1 MVHNQRII
9 EQELSMMQKPLYSLT
24 ALFDSPDEIIHAAQ
38 ETHKAGYTKYDV
50 HTPYPIHGMDHAMHL
65 KTSKIGYFA
74 FAFGLLGTLSAVTFI
89 SWVTMSDYSLVIGGK
104 PFWSWPAFVPVS
116 FELTVLLAAVLS
128 TIAMIVFYF
137 KFPNNAHP
145 LHDTQYMKHVSSS
158 KFGLSIQV
166 EDPKFDENNV
176 RVFLKTIGGQE
187 VAPVFF
193 DPDDL
198 SHGQKLFDLK
208 FIGVL
213 LVVGLTVSAATY
225 FTLNKLLYSEPFNWM
240 MVQNKLK
247 AQQSSEFFKNGI
259 GMRQPVEGTV
269 ARGFMP
275 YAFKGKPEDAGKYL
289 VDPLQPTKEVLE
301 RGKSKYLTFCS
312 PCHGNFARGDSRLQG
327 QFPNP
332 PTLHS
337 DKVIH
342 WPDGRI
348 YHVITEGQNAMPSYA
363 PQISPEDRWA
373 IVNYIRVLQRAQNV
387 KESDLK

>member
-1 MVHNQRII
+1 MK
-9 EQELSMMQKPLYSLT
+9 QKHFYSIT
-24 ALFDSPDEIIHAAQ
+24 ALFDSPDEIIHAAE
-38 ETHKAGYTKYDV
+38 ETRKAGYTKYDV
-50 HTPYPIHGMDHAMHL
+50 HTPYPVHGLDHAMRL

-74 FAFGLLGTLSAVTFI
+74 FAFGLLGALNAVTFI
-89 SWVTMSDYSLVIGGK
+89 SWITISDYPLVIGGK

-116 FELTVLLAAVLS
+116 FELTVLLASVLS
-128 TIAMIVFYF
+128 TLAMIVFYF

-145 LHDTQYMKHVSSS
+145 LHDTQYMKHVSSD
-158 KFGLSIQV
+158 KFGVTIQA
-166 EDPKFDENNV
+166 EDPKFDEKHV
-176 RVFLKTIGGQE
+176 RGFLKSIGGKE
-187 VAPVFF
+187 ITPVFF
-193 DPDDL
+193 DPEEL
-198 SHGQKLFDLK
+198 NHGQKLFDMR

-213 LVVGLTVSAATY
+213 LVVALTVSATTY
-225 FTLNKLLYSEPFNWM
+225 FALNKLMYMQPFNWM
-240 MVQNKLK
+240 MVQSKLK
-247 AQQSSEFFKNGI
+247 AQQSSEVFKNGI

-275 YAFKGKPEDAGKYL
+275 YAFKGKPEEAGKYL
-289 VDPLQPTKEVLE
+289 IDPLLPTKEVLE

-337 DKVIH
+337 DKVRN

-373 IVNYIRVLQRAQNV
+373 IINYIRVLQRAQNT

>member
-1 MVHNQRII
+1 MVHKQRII
-9 EQELSMMQKPLYSLT
+9 DQETLMIQKPLYSIT
-24 ALFDSPDEIIHAAQ
+24 ALFDSPDEIIRAA
-38 ETHKAGYTKYDV
+38 EKTNNAGYTKYDV
-50 HTPYPIHGMDHAMHL
+50 HTPYPVHGMDNAMRF

-74 FAFGLLGTLSAVTFI
+74 FAFGLLGALSAVTFI
-89 SWVTMSDYSLVIGGK
+89 SWITLSEYPLVIGGK

-116 FELTVLLAAVLS
+116 FEITVLFAAVLS
-128 TIAMIVFYF
+128 TLAMIIFYF

-145 LHDTQYMKHVSSS
+145 LHDTQYMKGVSSD
-158 KFGLSIQV
+158 KFGLSIQA
-166 EDPKFDENNV
+166 EDPKFDEKTV
-176 RVFLKTIGGQE
+176 REFLKSVGGKE
-187 VAPVFF
+187 ITPVFF
-193 DPDDL
+193 EPEEL
-198 SHGQKLFDLK
+198 NHGQKLFDVK

-213 LVVGLTVSAATY
+213 IVVALTVSGASY
-225 FTLNKLLYSEPFNWM
+225 FTLNKLMYMQPFNWM

-247 AQQSSEFFKNGI
+247 AQQSSELFKDGI

-289 VDPLQPTKEVLE
+289 VNPLLPTKEVLDK
-301 RGKSKYLTFCS
+301 GKSKYLTFCS

-337 DKVIH
+337 DKVH
-342 WPDGRI
+342 NWPDGRI

-363 PQISPEDRWA
+363 PQISPEERWA
-373 IVNYIRVLQRAQNV
+373 IINYIRVLQRAQNA

>member
-1 MVHNQRII
+1 
-9 EQELSMMQKPLYSLT
+9 MMQKTLYSLT
-24 ALFDSPDEIIHAAQ
+24 ALFDSPGEIIQAA
-38 ETHKAGYTKYDV
+38 EKTSKAGYTKYDV
-50 HTPYPIHGMDHAMHL
+50 HTPYPVHGMDQAMHL

-74 FAFGLLGTLSAVTFI
+74 FAFGLLGAMSAVTFI
-89 SWVTMSDYSLVIGGK
+89 SWITMSDYPLVIGGK

-128 TIAMIVFYF
+128 TLVMIVLYF

-145 LHDTQYMKHVSSS
+145 LHDTSYMKHVSSD
-158 KFGLSIQV
+158 KFGLSIQS
-166 EDPKFDENNV
+166 EDPTFDEKTV
-176 RVFLKTIGGQE
+176 KSFLISVGGRDITPIYFE
-187 VAPVFF
+187 
-193 DPDDL
+193 PDEL
-198 SHGQKLFDLK
+198 HHGQKLFDVK

-225 FTLNKLLYSEPFNWM
+225 FTLNKLMMMQPFNWM
-240 MVQNKLK
+240 MVQDKLK
-247 AQQSSEFFKNGI
+247 AQQPSELFEDSI

-275 YAFKGKPEDAGKYL
+275 YAFKGKPEEAGKNL
-289 VDPLQPTKEVLE
+289 VDPLLSTEDVLE

-337 DKVIH
+337 DKVRK

-363 PQISPEDRWA
+363 PQISSEDRWA
-373 IVNYIRVLQRAQNV
+373 IIKYIRVLQRAQNA

>member
-1 MVHNQRII
+1 
-9 EQELSMMQKPLYSLT
+9 MMQKPLYSIT
-24 ALFDSPDEIIHAAQ
+24 ALFDTPDDIIHAAD
-38 ETHKAGYTKYDV
+38 ETSKTGYTKYDV
-50 HTPYPIHGMDHAMHL
+50 HTPYAVHGVDHAMRL
-65 KTSKIGYFA
+65 KTSKVGYFA
-74 FAFGLLGTLSAVTFI
+74 FAFGLLGAFSAVSFI
-89 SWVTMSDYSLVIGGK
+89 SWITISDYPLVIGGK

-128 TIAMIVFYF
+128 TLAMIVFYF

-145 LHDTQYMKHVSSS
+145 LHDTQYMKRVSSD
-158 KFGLSIQV
+158 KFGLSIQS
-166 EDPKFDENNV
+166 EDPTFDEQQV
-176 RVFLKTIGGQE
+176 REFLRIVGGKE
-187 VAPVFF
+187 ITPVFF
-193 DPDDL
+193 NPDEL
-198 SHGQKLFDLK
+198 GYGHKLFDMK

-225 FTLNKLLYSEPFNWM
+225 FTLNNLMYMQPFNWM

-247 AQQSSEFFKNGI
+247 AQQSSELFKNGI
-259 GMRQPVEGTV
+259 GMRLPVEGTV

-275 YAFKGKPEDAGKYL
+275 YAFKGKLEEAGKYL

-348 YHVITEGQNAMPSYA
+348 FHVITEGQNAMPSYA
-363 PQISPEDRWA
+363 SQISTEDRWA
-373 IVNYIRVLQRAQNV
+373 IIQYLRILQRAQNV